1 MTRGHSMVAASV
13 VASLVLLATDATAQ
27 QQPPD
32 EEPPAEEEAAC
43 NPDDPDSTDCVEPK
57 IHIIGAGGGSGGI
70 TFNWN
75 GPGRLDY
82 GVYDHGCINYEDE
95 FRRLVAANRGLIG
108 SVAPQSVSWETMLAT
123 AQARVADVD
132 MSSINPETPLVIAEP
147 EIALAQFFAAVQK
160 TPDDAGLLFN
170 FAASL
175 SRSGLPN
182 EALAVIERIRSLP
195 APPVLPLGVDSQ
207 AALDYQAGY
216 AEMLR
221 GNLPAAKA
229 SFQLTIGRE
238 PFLNEAA
245 QALAL
250 AQAHEGS
257 GSAQQT
263 YLAGMWRFKPKFLVL
278 CGGQGSAD
286 VRPPVDDMYDTS
298 MGKDVRLVEFWH
310 PEMESELR
318 PFFEQMGALADSR
331 QAILGPLQ
339 QRMIA
344 MGDNPRFATAM
355 DRPYDAWAEKLT
367 QLISGLDENEPYV
380 LQQQEQLER
389 AIRTAGRIAGQN
401 QAFVLERIIQLAM
414 QPGNHCPAYRS
425 LISQGIQG
433 VRPHAE
439 RVEAEFRA
447 YARVWYRMATGL
459 ASNIGDPEW
468 FEYNDV
474 PLRADI
480 EAMNLGMLSM
490 MMGYYAFP
498 AEVVKECPQEFVDM
512 FAAQVPPAEPADA
525 CTQLFGN
532 LKFKHTISP
541 PSGVPGPTH
550 DIEVGCDKIKVDS
563 KYDLVNV
570 SHGPLGLSMGG
581 RFSGEFTRGKG
592 FSMFAGVG
600 ADASAFGQGGSFKA
614 GAYVEGDYNGLTGL
628 GGRVI
633 PTRAD
638 GSSDPMDFNLLP
650 APQAAPRG
658 PPLRKFYAPP

>member
-1 MTRGHSMVAASV
+1 MQRGIAIVVAAA
-13 VASLVLLATDATAQ
+13 VALIPTDAFAWQ
-27 QQPPD
+27 EPPAD
-32 EEPPAEEEAAC
+32 EQPPAEEEARC
-43 NPDDPDSTDCVEPK
+43 DPDDPDDKDCIEPK
-57 IHIIGAGGGSGGI
+57 IHIIGAGGGGGGF

-95 FRRLVAANRGLIG
+95 FRRLIGANQGLIG
-108 SVAPQSVSWETMLAT
+108 SVAAQAVGWDAMLAT
-123 AQARVADVD
+123 VRKRLASAKPPA
-132 MSSINPETPLVIAEP
+132 MELGAPLVLAEP
-147 EIALAQFFAAVQK
+147 EVALAQLFTAVQK

-182 EALAVIERIRSLP
+182 EALAVIARIRALP

-221 GNLPAAKA
+221 GNLAAAKA
-229 SFQLTIGRE
+229 GFQSTIGRE
-238 PFLNEAA
+238 PFVNEAA
-245 QALAL
+245 HALAL
-250 AQAHEGS
+250 VQAHEGN
-257 GSAQQT
+257 SAAQKT

-310 PEMESELR
+310 PEIAGELK
-318 PFFEQMGALADSR
+318 PFYEQLGALSQSR
-331 QAILGPLQ
+331 AAIAEPLK

-367 QLISGLDENEPYV
+367 QLIAGLDENEPYV
-380 LQQQEQLER
+380 LQQQEKLER
-389 AIRTAGRIAGQN
+389 AIQNAERIAGQN
-401 QAFVLERIIQLAM
+401 QAFVLERVTQLAV
-414 QPGNHCPAYRS
+414 QPGNHCPTYRS

-439 RVEAEFRA
+439 RVEAEYRA
-447 YARVWYRMATGL
+447 YARVWYKMATGL

-468 FEYNDV
+468 YEYNDV
-474 PLRADI
+474 PLRAEI
-480 EAMNLGMLSM
+480 EAMNLGMIAM

-498 AEVVKECPQEFVDM
+498 ADLVIECPEEFVDM
-512 FAAQVPPAEPADA
+512 FAAQVPPPEPADA
-525 CTQLFGN
+525 CKELFGN

-541 PSGVPGPTH
+541 PKGAPGPTH
-550 DIEVGCDKIKVDS
+550 DIEIGCDKIKVDS
-563 KYDLVNV
+563 KYDVVNV
-570 SHGPLGLSMGG
+570 SHGPLGLAMGG

-600 ADASAFGQGGSFKA
+600 ADAKAFGAKGSVRA
-614 GAYVEGDYNGLTGL
+614 GAFVEGDYHGLTAA

-638 GSSDPMDFNLLP
+638 GSSKPMDFNILP
-650 APQAAPRG
+650 KPQTAPRG
-658 PPLRKFYAPP
+658 PALRKFYAPP